1 MKEPSRIDT
10 DAAEA
15 ESERTSGVQGRVKP
29 PATFADSL
37 RKNRRLVTM
46 GAIAI
51 ASVSGSAAVGYRIAG
66 NVGVAN
72 PNAAWHGKIQLVA
85 RAPGSDA
92 GKKGITIKTAT
103 GIADA
108 IEGAEV
114 SAGAEI
120 ATDDRTRARI
130 AFDDGT
136 VIAVDRAT
144 KIVIGS
150 TGRAMRLE
158 DGQIIADVAHIEGA
172 NPAKLWTPS
181 GDVAVLGTKLALTA
195 AAERTSVEVMRGAVE
210 LRDGAGSIQIGA
222 GEEGVASRGEPL
234 QVAPVNDLAQRL
246 AFGERLGLSG
256 VHNEDTDLPVSGLG
270 ELRARR
276 PGKTDEKDHATR
288 MSHHGAKIRI
298 AGNVARTEVD
308 ETFANDTNDDL
319 EGIYRF
325 PLPPGAQ
332 IERLALE
339 VDGKL
344 VDGEFVDT
352 QKGEAIFR
360 GAIHNATPDA
370 PKPKEEIIWVPGPWH
385 DPALLE
391 WQRGGR
397 FELRIF
403 PIPKHGSRRVVLA
416 YTETVAPVAGMRR
429 YTYPLPDAAALTI
442 GQFDADV
449 QVIGDD
455 PKSGVK
461 VRGYEL
467 AKANG
472 EAKGDRFTMS
482 AQNFVPSGDLTIEY
496 ALADRST
503 DVTAWGFA
511 DSHAAAAP
519 PSPAL
524 AVATSAAPTTPE
536 KNYVAL
542 AFRPKLTGW
551 TESRPHDVVI
561 AVDSGRSMYGER
573 FQRAR
578 RLAVQIAQEM
588 DRRDRVSILACDT
601 TCRAMP
607 GGLEAAGS
615 SAAHEADVFL
625 GAVEPDGASDL
636 IGAVRS
642 ASALGG
648 RDASHDLRV
657 VLLSDGIASAGYRST
672 DRISAEAHDALAGSH
687 DEAVAVPIGADADTL
702 TLGEIA
708 RGGGGV
714 VVPYAPG
721 EMLETAALDVLNAT
735 YGVTLRDVALTLPDG
750 LSDAAPQTLAPIR
763 AGGEVIVAARMTGN
777 EVDGDAILRGTVAG
791 APFEAKYPLHV
802 VASSD
807 LGNAFVPRLFAAA
820 RIADE
825 ERGPILPSARADVVA
840 LSTRYHV
847 ASRFTSLLVL
857 ESEAMFRAFGIDR
870 NDASAPLWTG
880 EDEAAST
887 EVATLQPD
895 EEKAAV
901 ITGALDK
908 ADPYSMNDLSG
919 ASGLGSLGSGSGGGG
934 SGGNGQG
941 FGHGA
946 GTGNGKGGGSFH
958 SPPRRPTAIP
968 RRAAAIP
975 SKKDS
980 ESDGD
985 SDVATKP
992 KAPPPPPQTAAPTTP
1007 TAAPTATAP
1016 RDALADE
1023 RKSQRQEESARA
1035 SGPSSNG
1042 WSSGGE
1048 WMKRVWTRSAT
1059 IGFGSTSSISADRI
1073 AAARAALA
1081 AAPDERAKYIDFVHV
1096 LSAAGAT
1103 EELGEVLARWS
1114 TRDPLDDAAITARA
1128 DLAARA
1134 GDRDRA
1140 LRVIDGV
1147 ATGVNAPT
1155 SKVPLLESLALAHER
1170 AGDKAS
1176 GCAFRLAAADVRTG
1190 QLGAKSLA
1198 SNDVDRFARAV
1209 VCERAD
1215 SRAASADRWLNTRGE
1230 RFQIEEAANRIDSS
1244 RTSGIAENTGFGDVI
1259 VDATWDSAPNV
1270 DVDLAVIDPNG
1281 NRLAWSG
1288 KSSNVRV
1295 TDPTNRRHETI
1306 AVSSSASGSFN
1317 VEVVRAAGSSAPVT
1331 GTVTIRS
1338 FGESKMIPFTLSGVR
1353 ATVADVAVRLES
1365 HLEAVPDALPPFDSG
1380 QAIQATRAISVDTCS
1395 QPGGPT
1401 GSGRALITFN
1411 ASGRA
1416 SSVLVSSPFLG
1427 TDVGACITRRLS
1439 QVVVAPFD
1447 NGQATV
1453 SRGFVIPP

>member
-1 MKEPSRIDT
+1 
-10 DAAEA
+10 
-15 ESERTSGVQGRVKP
+15 
-29 PATFADSL
+29 
-37 RKNRRLVTM
+37 M
-46 GAIAI
+46 GAIAMLSI
-51 ASVSGSAAVGYRIAG
+51 GASAAIGYRIAG
-66 NVGVAN
+66 NVGVPN
-72 PNAAWHGKIQLVA
+72 PNAAWHGKIQVIA

-92 GKKGITIKTAT
+92 AKKGITIKTAA
-103 GIADA
+103 GISDA
-108 IEGAEV
+108 SEGAEIG
-114 SAGAEI
+114 AGSEI

-144 KIVIGS
+144 RIVIGA

-158 DGQIIADVAHIEGA
+158 DGQIIADVAHVEGA

-195 AAERTSVEVMRGAVE
+195 GAERTSVEVMRGAVE
-210 LRDGAGSIQIGA
+210 LRDGGRSIQIGA

-344 VDGEFVDT
+344 IDGEFVDT

-360 GAIHNATPDA
+360 GAIHNATPNA
-370 PKPKEEIIWVPGPWH
+370 PKPVEEIIWMPGPWR

-403 PIPKHGSRRVVLA
+403 PIPKHGSRRVVIA
-416 YTETVAPVAGMRR
+416 YTETIAPVAGMRR

-467 AKANG
+467 AKASS
-472 EAKGDRFTMS
+472 EAKGERFTMS
-482 AQNFVPSGDLTIEY
+482 AQNFVPSGDLTVEY
-496 ALADRST
+496 ALSDRSS

-511 DSHAAAAP
+511 DAHATVAGSAPTFANASAKTFGAAP
-519 PSPAL
+519 L
-524 AVATSAAPTTPE
+524 TPE

-542 AFRPKLTGW
+542 AFRPKLSGW

-588 DRRDRVSILACDT
+588 DRRDRVAILACDT
-601 TCRAMP
+601 TCRAMT

-615 SAAHEADVFL
+615 SAAHDADVFL

-636 IGAVRS
+636 VGAVRS
-642 ASALGG
+642 AGSLGG

-672 DRISAEAHDALAGSH
+672 DRISAEVHDALAGSH

-735 YGVTLRDVALTLPDG
+735 YGVTLRDVVLTLPDG
-750 LSDAAPQTLAPIR
+750 LTESAPQTLAPIR
-763 AGGEVIVAARMTGN
+763 AGGEVIVAARMSGN
-777 EVDGDAILRGTVAG
+777 EVNGDATLRGTVAG

-825 ERGPILPSARADVVA
+825 ERGTTSPAARTDVVA

-857 ESEAMFRAFGIDR
+857 ESEAMFRAFGINR
-870 NDASAPLWTG
+870 NDATASLWTG
-880 EDEAAST
+880 EEEAAST
-887 EVATLQPD
+887 EVATLAPD
-895 EEKAAV
+895 DVEEKRKEEGGFV
-901 ITGALDK
+901 GGSSLES
-908 ADPYSMNDLSG
+908 ADPYSGPGGTRGGLDDLSN
-919 ASGLGSLGSGSGGGG
+919 GLSGSGKGGG
-934 SGGNGQG
+934 GRGASV
-941 FGHGA
+941 GHGA
-946 GTGNGKGGGSFH
+946 GTGGGGGFADH
-958 SPPRRPTAIP
+958 PA
-968 RRAAAIP
+968 P
-975 SKKDS
+975 SHHANAPAKKDS
-980 ESDGD
+980 SACRCEPGDALCDCLGSDGD
-985 SDVATKP
+985 RDETKP
-992 KAPPPPPQTAAPTTP
+992 KAPPPTATPAPITPKTAATNSAPAQDAQQ
-1007 TAAPTATAP
+1007 AALDKALKMPAEP
-1016 RDALADE
+1016 RRVVGNNAFG
-1023 RKSQRQEESARA
+1023 
-1035 SGPSSNG
+1035 GPGNG
-1042 WSSGGE
+1042 S

-1059 IGFGSTSSISADRI
+1059 IAFASTSNVSAERI
-1073 AAARAALA
+1073 ASARAALA

-1114 TRDPLDDAAITARA
+1114 ARDPLDDAAITARA

-1140 LRVIDGV
+1140 LRVVDGV

-1155 SKVPLLESLALAHER
+1155 TKVPLLEALALAHER
-1170 AGDKAS
+1170 AGDKSA
-1176 GCAFRLAAADVRTG
+1176 GCAFRLAAADVRTD

-1198 SNDVDRFARAV
+1198 GNDVDRVARAV
-1209 VCERAD
+1209 ACERAD
-1215 SRAASADRWLNTRGE
+1215 GRATSSERWLAGRAE
-1230 RFQIEEAANRIDSS
+1230 RSQIEQASNKFNSTPI
-1244 RTSGIAENTGFGDVI
+1244 SGSAENTGFGDVI
-1259 VDATWDSAPNV
+1259 VDATWDASPNV

-1281 NRLAWSG
+1281 NRLAWTG
-1288 KSSNVRV
+1288 KSANVRAA
-1295 TDPTNRRHETI
+1295 DPTSRRHEALAI
-1306 AVSSSASGSFN
+1306 SSSAAGTFGI
-1317 VEVVRAAGSSAPVT
+1317 EVVRAAGGSAPVT
-1331 GTVTIRS
+1331 GTITIRS
-1338 FGESKMIPFTLSGVR
+1338 LGESKMIPFTLSGVR

-1365 HLEAVPDALPPFDSG
+1365 HLEAVSNALPPFDQSAG
-1380 QAIQATRAISVDTCS
+1380 IQAVRAVALDTCS
-1395 QPGGPT
+1395 EPGGPT
-1401 GSGRALITFN
+1401 GSGRASVTFN
-1411 ASGRA
+1411 ASGHV
-1416 SSVLVSSPFLG
+1416 SSVIVASPFLG
-1427 TDVGACITRRLS
+1427 TSVGACITRRLS
-1439 QVVVAPFD
+1439 RVLVAPFD
-1447 NGQATV
+1447 NSVVTV
-1453 SRGFVIPP
+1453 PRSFVIPP

>member
-1 MKEPSRIDT
+1 MKEPSRID
-10 DAAEA
+10 AEASEA
-15 ESERTSGVQGRVKP
+15 ESDRTSGVQGRVKSR
-29 PATFADSL
+29 ASVAKIIE
-37 RKNRRLVTM
+37 KNRRMLTMSAFALVSI
-46 GAIAI
+46 GA
-51 ASVSGSAAVGYRIAG
+51 SAAIGYRIAG
-66 NVGVAN
+66 NVAAPN
-72 PNAAWHGKIQLVA
+72 PNAAWHGKIQVVA

-92 GKKGITIKTAT
+92 SKKGVTIKTAA
-103 GIADA
+103 GITDA
-108 IEGAEV
+108 SEGAEIG
-114 SAGAEI
+114 AGSEI
-120 ATDDRTRARI
+120 TTDDRTRARI

-136 VIAVDRAT
+136 VVAIDRAT
-144 KIVIGS
+144 RIVIGAS
-150 TGRAMRLE
+150 GRAMRLE
-158 DGQIIADVAHIEGA
+158 DGQIIADVAHIDGA

-210 LRDGAGSIQIGA
+210 LRDGSGSIQIGA
-222 GEEGVASRGEPL
+222 GEEGVASRGESL

-344 VDGEFVDT
+344 IDGEFVDT

-360 GAIHNATPDA
+360 GAIHNATPNA
-370 PKPKEEIIWVPGPWH
+370 PKPVEEIIWVPGPWR

-403 PIPKHGSRRVVLA
+403 PIPKHGSRRVVIA

-467 AKANG
+467 AKASG

-482 AQNFVPSGDLTIEY
+482 AQNFVPSGDLTVEY
-496 ALADRST
+496 ALADRTS
-503 DVTAWGFA
+503 DITAWGFA
-511 DSHAAAAP
+511 DTRPLTASAP
-519 PSPAL
+519 VPANGSARASAPSPL
-524 AVATSAAPTTPE
+524 TPE

-542 AFRPKLTGW
+542 ALRPKLSGW

-588 DRRDRVSILACDT
+588 DRRDRVAILACDT
-601 TCRAMP
+601 TCRAMT

-615 SAAHEADVFL
+615 SAAHDADVFL

-636 IGAVRS
+636 VGAVRS
-642 ASALGG
+642 AGSLGG

-657 VLLSDGIASAGYRST
+657 VLLSDGIASTGYRST
-672 DRISAEAHDALAGSH
+672 DRISAEVHDALAGSH

-735 YGVTLRDVALTLPDG
+735 YGVTLRDVVLTLPDG
-750 LSDAAPQTLAPIR
+750 LSESAPQTLAPIR
-763 AGGEVIVAARMTGN
+763 AGGEVIVAARMIGN
-777 EVDGDAILRGTVAG
+777 EVNGDAILRGTVAG
-791 APFEAKYPLHV
+791 TPFEAKYPLHV

-825 ERGPILPSARADVVA
+825 ERGTIAPAGRADVVG

-857 ESEAMFRAFGIDR
+857 ESEAMFRAFGIHR
-870 NDASAPLWTG
+870 NDTSSLWTG

-887 EVATLQPD
+887 EVATLAPEDAD
-895 EEKAAV
+895 EKRKEEGAA
-901 ITGALDK
+901 IGSGLLDN
-908 ADPYSMNDLSG
+908 ADPYSGPGGTRGRLDDLSSSG
-919 ASGLGSLGSGSGGGG
+919 GLGGIGKGPGGGGAATIGHGAGSGGG
-934 SGGNGQG
+934 
-941 FGHGA
+941 
-946 GTGNGKGGGSFH
+946 TVFH
-958 SPPRRPTAIP
+958 SPKLRPSSTPPA
-968 RRAAAIP
+968 
-975 SKKDS
+975 KKDS
-980 ESDGD
+980 SACRCQPGDPFCDCLGSDGERD
-985 SDVATKP
+985 EAKP
-992 KAPPPPPQTAAPTTP
+992 KAPPTAKPTPIVPRTAATT
-1007 TAAPTATAP
+1007 TAP
-1016 RDALADE
+1016 AQDAQQAAVDKALQIPA
-1023 RKSQRQEESARA
+1023 ESRRA
-1035 SGPSSNG
+1035 TGA
-1042 WSSGGE
+1042 SSGFAGNGE

-1059 IGFGSTSSISADRI
+1059 IAFASTSNVSAERI
-1073 AAARAALA
+1073 ASARAALA

-1114 TRDPLDDAAITARA
+1114 ARDPLDDAAITARA

-1140 LRVIDGV
+1140 LRVVDGV
-1147 ATGVNAPT
+1147 ATGINAPT
-1155 SKVPLLESLALAHER
+1155 TKVSAPRSSRARTR
-1170 AGDKAS
+1170 AG
-1176 GCAFRLAAADVRTG
+1176 RG
-1190 QLGAKSLA
+1190 QELGLRVPPRGRGRPHRPARREKLGKQRCRSRRARSLL
-1198 SNDVDRFARAV
+1198 RAR
-1209 VCERAD
+1209 
-1215 SRAASADRWLNTRGE
+1215 
-1230 RFQIEEAANRIDSS
+1230 
-1244 RTSGIAENTGFGDVI
+1244 
-1259 VDATWDSAPNV
+1259 
-1270 DVDLAVIDPNG
+1270 
-1281 NRLAWSG
+1281 
-1288 KSSNVRV
+1288 
-1295 TDPTNRRHETI
+1295 
-1306 AVSSSASGSFN
+1306 
-1317 VEVVRAAGSSAPVT
+1317 
-1331 GTVTIRS
+1331 
-1338 FGESKMIPFTLSGVR
+1338 
-1353 ATVADVAVRLES
+1353 
-1365 HLEAVPDALPPFDSG
+1365 
-1380 QAIQATRAISVDTCS
+1380 
-1395 QPGGPT
+1395 
-1401 GSGRALITFN
+1401 
-1411 ASGRA
+1411 
-1416 SSVLVSSPFLG
+1416 
-1427 TDVGACITRRLS
+1427 
-1439 QVVVAPFD
+1439 
-1447 NGQATV
+1447 
-1453 SRGFVIPP
+1453 

>member
-1 MKEPSRIDT
+1 M
-10 DAAEA
+10 
-15 ESERTSGVQGRVKP
+15 GV
-29 PATFADSL
+29 
-37 RKNRRLVTM
+37 
-46 GAIAI
+46 IAI
-51 ASVSGSAAVGYRIAG
+51 ASVSASAAIGYRIAG
-66 NVGVAN
+66 DVGVVN
-72 PNAAWHGKIQLVA
+72 PNAAWHGKLQLVA
-85 RAPGSDA
+85 RAPGSDTS
-92 GKKGITIKTAT
+92 KKGITIKTAA
-103 GIADA
+103 GISDA
-108 IEGAEV
+108 VEGAEV
-114 SAGAEI
+114 DAGAEI
-120 ATDDRTRARI
+120 VTDDRTRARI

-172 NPAKLWTPS
+172 NPANLWTPS

-210 LRDGAGSIQIGA
+210 LHDGAGSIQIGA

-344 VDGEFVDT
+344 IDGEFVDT

-416 YTETVAPVAGMRR
+416 YTETIAPVAGLRR

-455 PKSGVK
+455 PKTGVK

-467 AKANG
+467 AKTSG

-482 AQNFVPSGDLTIEY
+482 VQNFVPSGDLTVEY
-496 ALADRST
+496 ALADRAS

-511 DSHAAAAP
+511 S
-519 PSPAL
+519 
-524 AVATSAAPTTPE
+524 PE
-536 KNYVAL
+536 KNCVAL

-551 TESRPHDVVI
+551 TESRAHDVVI

-588 DRRDRVSILACDT
+588 DRRDRVAILACDT
-601 TCRAMP
+601 TCRAMT

-615 SAAHEADVFL
+615 SAAHDADVFL

-636 IGAVRS
+636 VGAVRS
-642 ASALGG
+642 AGSLGG

-672 DRISAEAHDALAGSH
+672 GRISVEVHDALAGSH

-702 TLGEIA
+702 TLAEIA

-721 EMLETAALDVLNAT
+721 EMLESAALDVLNAT
-735 YGVTLRDVALTLPDG
+735 YGVTLRDVSLTLPDG

-763 AGGEVIVAARMTGN
+763 AGGEVIVAARMNGD

-825 ERGPILPSARADVVA
+825 EHGTILPPARADVVA

-857 ESEAMFRAFGIDR
+857 ESEAMFRAFGIKRD
-870 NDASAPLWTG
+870 DAASPLWTG
-880 EDEAAST
+880 EDEAASS
-887 EVATLQPD
+887 EVATIQRD
-895 EEKAAV
+895 DEKA
-901 ITGALDK
+901 IIGTGALDK
-908 ADPYSMNDLSG
+908 ADPFSMNDLVG
-919 ASGLGSLGSGSGGGG
+919 AGGLGLSGGGAGGGG
-934 SGGNGQG
+934 SGPAQG

-946 GTGNGKGGGSFH
+946 GSGSGKSGGARAYA
-958 SPPRRPTAIP
+958 PPRRPTAIT
-968 RRAAAIP
+968 
-975 SKKDS
+975 SKKDAL
-980 ESDGD
+980 DAD
-985 SDVATKP
+985 SDTVTTKP
-992 KAPPPPPQTAAPTTP
+992 KSPAPPPSQHAAPATPAAAPTTTPP
-1007 TAAPTATAP
+1007 T
-1016 RDALADE
+1016 DVADD
-1023 RKSQRQEESARA
+1023 RKSRRESQAGRATGPTTDGFA
-1035 SGPSSNG
+1035 SGN
-1042 WSSGGE
+1042 GGE

-1059 IGFGSTSSISADRI
+1059 IALSSTSSISADRI
-1073 AAARAALA
+1073 AASRAALA
-1081 AAPDERAKYIDFVHV
+1081 AAPDERAKYIDFVRV

-1114 TRDPLDDAAITARA
+1114 ARDPLDDAATTARA

-1190 QLGAKSLA
+1190 QLGARSLA

-1209 VCERAD
+1209 ACERAD
-1215 SRAASADRWLNTRGE
+1215 GRSASADRWLSTRGE
-1230 RFQIEEAANRIDSS
+1230 RFQIEEAANRIEASNSS
-1244 RTSGIAENTGFGDVI
+1244 GTAENTGFGDVI

-1281 NRLAWSG
+1281 NRLAWAG
-1288 KSSNVRV
+1288 KFSNVRA

-1317 VEVVRAAGSSAPVT
+1317 IEVVRAAGGSAPVT
-1331 GTVTIRS
+1331 GTITIRS
-1338 FGESKMIPFTLSGVR
+1338 LGEARMIPFSLTGVR
-1353 ATVADVAVRLES
+1353 ATVADVALRLES
-1365 HLEAVPDALPPFDSG
+1365 HLEAVPDALPPFDPLAG
-1380 QAIQATRAISVDTCS
+1380 IQSVRAVPLDTCS
-1395 QPGGPT
+1395 EPDGLT
-1401 GSGRALITFN
+1401 GSGRALVTFN
-1411 ASGRA
+1411 ASGRVQ
-1416 SSVLVSSPFLG
+1416 SVVVASPFLG
-1427 TDVGACITRRLS
+1427 TSVGACITARLS
-1439 QVVVAPFD
+1439 HVVVAPFD
-1447 NGQATV
+1447 QGFATITR
-1453 SRGFVIPP
+1453 SFVIPP